1 MVFPDHVLLGAAA
14 IIPAADPIM
23 VSSIS
28 PVVLPYPERVVDME
42 LRVTAPLDG
51 DDLPVVILSHGQG
64 NSNWLSSIAGYEP
77 LYNYWA
83 GQGFVVIQP
92 THLGSATY
100 GLQAPPGQEY
110 FWEARCQDIIW
121 ILDHL
126 DEIQEAVPS
135 VKGRLD
141 TDSIAIAGHSMGGWT
156 ASMILGAQ
164 NTSPLSN
171 GTVSKYRDSRIKA
184 GVVLAGTGNGVE
196 DLSDQGRQMVPN
208 YNPDF
213 STMETPALVVYGDSD
228 VSPYLTVRGAD
239 WHGDAYYLAPG
250 PKDLFIVRG
259 GKHSLGGVG
268 GWDALETEDESPERL
283 ASVQRATSAYLRT
296 ALYGD
301 DSWQKARAALQVLGY
316 TPWLVGEDQTK
327 YPGDASLLGLIVDLT
342 PYLDKKSR

>member
-1 MVFPDHVLLGAAA
+1 MVFPNHVLLGAAS
-14 IIPAADPIM
+14 IVPAADHMM

-110 FWEARCQDIIW
+110 FWEARCEDIIW

-141 TDSIAIAGHSMGGWT
+141 RDNIAIAGHSMGGWT

-164 NTSPLSN
+164 NSSPLGN
-171 GTVSKYRDSRIKA
+171 GTVTKYRDTRIKA
-184 GVVLAGTGNGVE
+184 GVVLAGTGKGGE
-196 DLSDQGRQMVPN
+196 DLSEQGH
-208 YNPDF
+208 
-213 STMETPALVVYGDSD
+213 SD
-228 VSPYLTVRGAD
+228 LSPYLTVRGAD

-301 DSWQKARAALQVLGY
+301 DSWQKARAALQSNSTLG
-316 TPWLVGEDQTK
+316 TVEQK
-327 YPGDASLLGLIVDLT
+327 FSQ
-342 PYLDKKSR
+342 